1 MIDNFK
7 YDLGNIGW
15 KLHIPV
21 EADFNN
27 ELTRDICDFLNQ
39 RYNVTTPTGKHAFH
53 VKNNVDGFSLY
64 KIGSG
69 GKSGTGKGMTIY
81 TASHTQEE
89 AFNLAKELETR
100 FGDRLAKTGF
110 NIADEYSITPNVSA
124 RFVLDEGSMT
134 NYCTH
139 KGFGQSTGTLQNV
152 SFPKWVRGNP
162 ILENEFRAGYSMLE
176 CIDSCGTLMTGDLS
190 KGTPKF
196 ITEAFGQNF
205 LKEYPN
211 LLQELPQRVHNG
223 DINFAKQVL
232 RKIGKGNILTQA
244 DIDNELRRLGTQR
257 SFGHITSDE
266 YIKGANKIKLSLGKF
281 SSKLDSIV
289 KLNYVVNL
297 NPNIISEALEQIA
310 TETPEVYNNL
320 RTNLPSILKT
330 YPELQPMKQVI
341 SMAKPSSSVCSRLG
355 IKFLHGGKPAVNTQ
369 VAGITAPTTGV
380 QMAKV
385 DMDSVFS
392 TFTRGECRPKVV
404 KPTTPV
410 LQDVIEGALEKVHKP
425 VITRPPVATTPNM
438 AKILKTVF
446 THIRI

>member
-1 MIDNFK
+1 MVQDFK

-27 ELTRDICDFLNQ
+27 ALTRDICDFLNQ
-39 RYNVTTPTGKHAFH
+39 RYNVTTPTGKRAFH

-69 GKSGTGKGMTIY
+69 GHSGSGKGMTIY

-89 AFNLAKELETR
+89 AFNLAKELEAK
-100 FGDRLAKTGF
+100 FGDRLAQTGF
-110 NIADEYSITPNVSA
+110 KIANEYSITPNVSA
-124 RFVLDEGSMT
+124 RFVLDEGSMS
-134 NYCTH
+134 NYCNH

-152 SFPKWVRGNP
+152 SFPKWVKGNP
-162 ILENEFRAGYSMLE
+162 LLENEFRAGYSMLE

-211 LLQELPQRVHNG
+211 LMQELPQRVHNG
-223 DINFAKQVL
+223 DVNLAKQIL
-232 RKIGKGNILTQA
+232 KRIGKGNIITQA
-244 DIDNELRRLGTQR
+244 DIDNELRRLGTLR
-257 SFGHITSDE
+257 SFGHITSDD
-266 YIKGANKIKLSLGKF
+266 YIRGANKIKSSLGKF
-281 SSKLDSIV
+281 SCNLDSIV
-289 KLNYVVNL
+289 KLNHVVGL
-297 NPNIISEALEQIA
+297 KPNIVSEALEQIA

-320 RTNLPSILKT
+320 RANLPSILKA
-330 YPELQPMKQVI
+330 YPELQSMKQVI
-341 SMAKPSSSVCSRLG
+341 SMAKPSNSVCNRLG
-355 IKFLHGGKPAVNTQ
+355 IKFLSGGKPTVNTQ

-380 QMAKV
+380 QMAKI
-385 DMDSVFS
+385 DMDNVFS
-392 TFTRGECRPKVV
+392 TFTRGECRPKVA

-410 LQDVIEGALEKVHKP
+410 LEEVIEGALQRVHKP
-425 VITRPPVATTPNM
+425 TVMRPPVTTTPNM

-446 THIRI
+446 THIKI